1 MYNTFQAEL
10 RTTKKSKNGRFILIG
25 IPLFTSDKEYLTLL
39 KHSIAPLID
48 NIAPDFIFYNGGSD
62 ILKGDPL
69 GKLAV
74 SAEGL
79 KQRDIMIFTEAKKRH
94 IPIMMCLSGG
104 YGVGN
109 YRAVGESLE
118 AVIKLMVDS

>member
-1 MYNTFQAEL
+1 MH
-10 RTTKKSKNGRFILIG
+10 KNDNVTHEMITAIRNLNA
-25 IPLFTSDKEYLTLL
+25 YLMQIE
-39 KHSIAPLID
+39 KAIVEKA
-48 NIAPDFIFYNGGSD
+48 
-62 ILKGDPL
+62 LKGDPL

-74 SAEGL
+74 SVEDL

-104 YGVGN
+104 YGVEN

-118 AVIKLMVDS
+118 AVIEIMVDSDKRPILDPFYKQ